1 MRFAPRALPERTWW
15 IEPDRLLGGAYPGDL
30 DPRIARDKIAA
41 LLDVGIRTFVNL
53 MEQRESNRDGVAFA
67 PYAPIAAELARE
79 LEIECARFPIVDQK
93 IPSVA
98 EMRATLAFIDERL
111 ALGRPCFVHCWGGRG
126 RTGTVAGIHLI
137 RIGRATPESFEAR
150 IRELRGADAT
160 LGSAPETEPQR
171 SFVRRYPFDSGGTQD
186 AI

>member
-1 MRFAPRALPERTWW
+1 MRSAPRALPERTWW
-15 IEPDRLLGGAYPGDL
+15 IEPDRLMGGAYPGDL
-30 DPRIARDKIAA
+30 KPRIARDKVAA
-41 LLDVGIRTFVNL
+41 LLDVGIRTFVSL
-53 MEQRESNRDGVAFA
+53 MEEGERNRDGVAFA

-79 LEIECARFPIVDQK
+79 RGLEIECARFPIVDQK

-98 EMRATLAFIDERL
+98 EMRAILAFIDERL
-111 ALGRPCFVHCWGGRG
+111 ALDRPCFVHCWGGRG

-160 LGSAPETEPQR
+160 LGSAPENELQR
-171 SFVRRYPFDSGGTQD
+171 SFVRRYPFDY
-186 AI
+186 A

>member
-1 MRFAPRALPERTWW
+1 MRSTPRALPERTWW
-15 IEPDRLLGGAYPGDL
+15 IEPGRLLGGAYPGDL

-53 MEQRESNRDGVAFA
+53 MEERESNHEGVAFA
-67 PYAPIAAELARE
+67 PYDPIAAELARE
-79 LEIECARFPIVDQK
+79 RELSIECARFPIVDQK

-111 ALGRPCFVHCWGGRG
+111 TLDRPCFVHCWGGRG

-137 RIGRATPESFEAR
+137 RTGRANPESFETR

-160 LGSAPETEPQR
+160 RGSAPENELQR
-171 SFVRRYPFDSGGTQD
+171 SFVRSYPFDD
-186 AI
+186 A